1 MHFKQGILNSPT
13 TRILPPWTELKPT
26 MAATM
31 EGEAAVDQTEEMRQ
45 TLEPLTSTGSMGDD
59 PKAKDIEDSM
69 PKDHALATSKT

>member
-1 MHFKQGILNSPT
+1 
-13 TRILPPWTELKPT
+13 
-26 MAATM
+26 M